1 MSDSQYCGSLFFMLI
16 IAALEARWTHVLVM
30 SYPAPTYN
38 ILCILFRDFEFLSV
52 KYSNELQNSP
62 CFIPFLPPP

>member
-38 ILCILFRDFEFLSV
+38 ILRILSRDFGILLFLYPDFATW
-52 KYSNELQNSP
+52 KLQK
-62 CFIPFLPPP
+62 